1 MFENLFSYLQKYV
14 ATSNGERRCSFDVI
28 VFDEGIS
35 LKGNYLVQPDDLAPD
50 QENYR
55 DIPVIEGDQEFVH
68 CIARAEDFEISWDL
82 NGPFN
87 ASSSGETTIDDF
99 AIDILTVNIV
109 NATAIDEKSIWC
121 DRKGKRNDTIENAE
135 LLFKAFVPGRSDFP
149 PDLCRSCNGT
159 EYFKLSKAT
168 KQNTDVDSLTSKMKQ
183 KIEEKV
189 MKKYGATD
197 VVTDVVTGNIC
208 GCT

>member
-1 MFENLFSYLQKYV
+1 MQNYV
-14 ATSNGERRCSFDVI
+14 ATSNGEPKCSFDVI
-28 VFDEGIS
+28 VFDEEIS
-35 LKGNYLVQPDDLAPD
+35 LKGNYLVQPDGLASD

-68 CIARAEDFEISWDL
+68 CVSRAKDFEISWDL

-87 ASSSGETTIDDF
+87 ASSSGETIIDDF
-99 AIDILTVNIV
+99 AVDTLTVNIV
-109 NATAIDEKSIWC
+109 DATAIDEKSIWC
-121 DRKGKRNDTIENAE
+121 DGQGKGNDSIIYNTE

-149 PDLCRSCNGT
+149 PDLCQSCNGT

-168 KQNTDVDSLTSKMKQ
+168 KQNTDGDSLTSRMKQ
-183 KIEEKV
+183 KIKEKV

>member
-1 MFENLFSYLQKYV
+1 MQNYV
-14 ATSNGERRCSFDVI
+14 AVSNGEPRCSFDVI
-28 VFDEGIS
+28 VFDKEIS
-35 LKGNYLVQPDDLAPD
+35 LAGNYLVQPDGLAPD

-55 DIPVIEGDQEFVH
+55 DIPVIEGDQEVVH

-87 ASSSGETTIDDF
+87 ASSSGETMIDDF
-99 AIDILTVNIV
+99 VVDTLTVNIV

-121 DRKGKRNDTIENAE
+121 DGQGKENNSTIYNAD

-149 PDLCRSCNGT
+149 PDLCQSCNGT

-168 KQNTDVDSLTSKMKQ
+168 KQNTDGDGLTSKMRQ
-183 KIEEKV
+183 TIEEKV

>member
-1 MFENLFSYLQKYV
+1 M
-14 ATSNGERRCSFDVI
+14 I

-68 CIARAEDFEISWDL
+68 CIARAKDFEISWDL
-82 NGPFN
+82 NGHFN
-87 ASSSGETTIDDF
+87 ASSSGETMIDDF
-99 AIDILTVNIV
+99 AVDTLTVTIV
-109 NATAIDEKSIWC
+109 DAAAIDEKSIWC
-121 DRKGKRNDTIENAE
+121 DGNGKGNDNIANTE
-135 LLFKAFVPGRSDFP
+135 LLFKAFVPGGLDFP
-149 PDLCRSCNGT
+149 QDLCESCNGT

-168 KQNTDVDSLTSKMKQ
+168 NQDTDAFSFNMEQMIK
-183 KIEEKV
+183 EKV
-189 MKKYGATD
+189 MNKYGATD